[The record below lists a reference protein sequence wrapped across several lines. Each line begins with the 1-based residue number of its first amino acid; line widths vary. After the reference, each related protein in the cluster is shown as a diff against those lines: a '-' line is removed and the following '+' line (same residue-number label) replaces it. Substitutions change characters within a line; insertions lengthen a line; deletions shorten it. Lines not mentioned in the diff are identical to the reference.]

1 MTFTH
6 FICRHAC
13 VKISSNCQFAWCTT
27 SGYKI
32 CYRFSPSG
40 AILSYSINPFNP
52 PPVLWTCYLVIP
64 DCCGGETLESLCC
77 PQGRKLQWSSIKF
90 GSHSAPLD
98 QACLSQTQ
106 PVAIMSGQI
115 ITDIQNVNFKLIL
128 CLTMSPLQHPDKGC
142 IFKEGEKNLNS
153 HRVASF
159 TYARQVF
166 SFQLST
172 GNSPTW
178 LQPIVQLNNLAF
190 FHLSQLK
197 TDYWEHSFPGLL
209 LLNTRFSANTSIFLF
224 NTTFLHCKIIY
235 LSRCFFSLT
244 CTQLQD
250 FYLWSCISLPYF
262 SHIDRSQ
269 YYLLLRKKKIKKI
282 PGLSSAWLI

>member
-6 FICRHAC
+6 FIWRHAC

-27 SGYKI
+27 SGYKN

-52 PPVLWTCYLVIP
+52 PPILWTCYLVIP
-64 DCCGGETLESLCC
+64 DCCGEGTLESLCC

-106 PVAIMSGQI
+106 PVAVTSGQI
-115 ITDIQNVNFKLIL
+115 ITDIQNVNFKPIL
-128 CLTMSPLQHPDKGC
+128 CLTMLPLQHPDKGC
-142 IFKEGEKNLNS
+142 IFKKGEKNPNTS
-153 HRVASF
+153 HRVGSF
-159 TYARQVF
+159 TYACQVF
-166 SFQLST
+166 SFQLPT

-197 TDYWEHSFPGLL
+197 RDYWEHSFPGLL
-209 LLNTRFSANTSIFLF
+209 SLNTRSSVNTSVFLF
-224 NTTFLHCKIIY
+224 NSTFLHSKVIC
-235 LSRCFFSLT
+235 LSGSFLSLSYAHTHSCRISISYQVCPHLFFP
-244 CTQLQD
+244 
-250 FYLWSCISLPYF
+250 I
-262 SHIDRSQ
+262 
-269 YYLLLRKKKIKKI
+269 
-282 PGLSSAWLI
+282 